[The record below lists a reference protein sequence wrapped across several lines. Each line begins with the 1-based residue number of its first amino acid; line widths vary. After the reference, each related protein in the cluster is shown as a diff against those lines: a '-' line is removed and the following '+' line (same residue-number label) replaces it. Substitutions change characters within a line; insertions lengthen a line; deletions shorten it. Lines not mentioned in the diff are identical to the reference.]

1 MSTKA
6 TIEVDLSLFE
16 QLKKYAK
23 SKGRTITEVVEKQLK
38 SLLGTEVKDKPVSS
52 KLRGIV
58 NLPENFDYKEEL
70 KNRSLEN
77 RGEFAEAA
85 SNLMDAAGRGEICV
99 YISSLSYSNIYYIIR
114 RYLGHERTI
123 ESLKELSKYVG
134 ILPVNGKIIRLS
146 LDSEFGDFE
155 DAIQYF
161 SALQNRKIEAIVT
174 RNVKDFKLSTLPV
187 LQPSELLV

>member
-1 MSTKA
+1 M
-6 TIEVDLSLFE
+6 
-16 QLKKYAK
+16 
-23 SKGRTITEVVEKQLK
+23 
-38 SLLGTEVKDKPVSS
+38 
-52 KLRGIV
+52 
-58 NLPENFDYKEEL
+58 
-70 KNRSLEN
+70 
-77 RGEFAEAA
+77 
-85 SNLMDAAGRGEICV
+85 
-99 YISSLSYSNIYYIIR
+99 
-114 RYLGHERTI
+114 GHERTI

-187 LQPSELLV
+187 LQPSELLI